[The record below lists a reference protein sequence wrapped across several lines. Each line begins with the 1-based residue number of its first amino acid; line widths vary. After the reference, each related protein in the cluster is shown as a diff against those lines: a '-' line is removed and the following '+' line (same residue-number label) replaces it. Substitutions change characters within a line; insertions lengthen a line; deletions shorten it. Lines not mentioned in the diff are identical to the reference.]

1 MPSPTP
7 APLPAEAAAV
17 VASSNVVIVLSA
29 SSVHSSPAVSW
40 LPSVLL
46 PRLLPL
52 PLPLPLR
59 LWLHRSAAKSLKSP
73 AGPAAAVPLRLADR
87 VGSASD

>member
-1 MPSPTP
+1 MV
-7 APLPAEAAAV
+7 AAV
-17 VASSNVVIVLSA
+17 FSRSNVAIDLSA

-40 LPSVLL
+40 LPLALL

-59 LWLHRSAAKSLKSP
+59 LWLHRFAAKSLKSL

-87 VGSASD
+87 VGSAWD

>member
-7 APLPAEAAAV
+7 GPPPAV
-17 VASSNVVIVLSA
+17 VAAVFARSNVAIVLSA

-40 LPSVLL
+40 LPLALL
-46 PRLLPL
+46 FRLLPL

-59 LWLHRSAAKSLKSP
+59 LWLHRFAAKSLKSL

-87 VGSASD
+87 VGSAWD

>member
-7 APLPAEAAAV
+7 GPPPAV
-17 VASSNVVIVLSA
+17 VAAVFARSNVAIVLSA

-40 LPSVLL
+40 LPLALL

-59 LWLHRSAAKSLKSP
+59 LWLHRFAAKSLKSL

-87 VGSASD
+87 VGSAWD

>member
-7 APLPAEAAAV
+7 VPLPAVVAAV
-17 VASSNVVIVLSA
+17 FARSNVAIVLSA
-29 SSVHSSPAVSW
+29 SSVHSNPAVSW
-40 LPSVLL
+40 LPSALL

-52 PLPLPLR
+52 PLPLLLP
-59 LWLHRSAAKSLKSP
+59 LWLHRSAAKSLKSL

-87 VGSASD
+87 VGSAWD

>member
-7 APLPAEAAAV
+7 GPPPAV
-17 VASSNVVIVLSA
+17 VAAVFARSNVAIVLSA

-40 LPSVLL
+40 LPLALL
-46 PRLLPL
+46 FRLL

-59 LWLHRSAAKSLKSP
+59 LWLHRFAAKSLKSL

-87 VGSASD
+87 VGSAWD

>member
-7 APLPAEAAAV
+7 GPPPAV
-17 VASSNVVIVLSA
+17 VAAVFARSNVAIVLSA

-59 LWLHRSAAKSLKSP
+59 LWLHRFAAKSLKSL

-87 VGSASD
+87 VGSAWD